1 LNLQVPLE
9 TIAPLL
15 FNHIL
20 MYNAVMNRTL
30 ILIAMCF
37 VCSCSMPKSEKKYV
51 VVDSFSQI
59 VYETN
64 DKNEAFDRA
73 QKLTLFGRVFASKP
87 DYFVL
92 EANK

>member
-1 LNLQVPLE
+1 MPLE
-9 TIAPLL
+9 IIAPLL
-15 FNHIL
+15 FNRTL
-20 MYNAVMNRTL
+20 MYDAVMNHTL

-37 VCSCSMPKSEKKYV
+37 VCSCSTPKSEKKYV

-59 VYETN
+59 VHETN

-73 QKLTLFGRVFASKP
+73 QKLTLLGRVFASKP

>member
-1 LNLQVPLE
+1 MLSRL
-9 TIAPLL
+9 IISLL
-15 FNHIL
+15 IINF
-20 MYNAVMNRTL
+20 
-30 ILIAMCF
+30 
-37 VCSCSMPKSEKKYV
+37 CSCSTPKSEKKYV

-73 QKLTLFGRVFASKP
+73 EKLTLFGRVFASKP

>member
-1 LNLQVPLE
+1 MIFRLI
-9 TIAPLL
+9 IALL
-15 FNHIL
+15 IINF
-20 MYNAVMNRTL
+20 
-30 ILIAMCF
+30 
-37 VCSCSMPKSEKKYV
+37 CSCSIKSEKSYV

-59 VYETN
+59 MFETN

-73 QKLTLFGRVFASKP
+73 EKLTLFGRVFASKP

>member
-1 LNLQVPLE
+1 MIRLI
-9 TIAPLL
+9 IALL
-15 FNHIL
+15 IINF
-20 MYNAVMNRTL
+20 
-30 ILIAMCF
+30 
-37 VCSCSMPKSEKKYV
+37 CSCSIKSEKRYV

-59 VYETN
+59 VHETN

-92 EANK
+92 EAIK

>member
-1 LNLQVPLE
+1 MIR
-9 TIAPLL
+9 TIIFLL
-15 FNHIL
+15 SINF
-20 MYNAVMNRTL
+20 
-30 ILIAMCF
+30 
-37 VCSCSMPKSEKKYV
+37 CSCSIKSEKSYV